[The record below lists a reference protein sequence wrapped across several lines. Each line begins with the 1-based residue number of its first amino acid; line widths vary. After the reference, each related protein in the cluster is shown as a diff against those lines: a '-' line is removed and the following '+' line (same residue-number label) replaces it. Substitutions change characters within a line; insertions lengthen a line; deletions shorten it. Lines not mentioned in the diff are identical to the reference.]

1 MIDQVPLAS
10 REPLDPLPS
19 MNLHPTS
26 SAIVERAAFEDQL
39 AHALVQMA
47 IVSTHQSFTLTPL
60 TGGVSS
66 EIYRVDLPTGPV
78 CVKRALGKLKVEA
91 DWRAPIERNRWE
103 VEWMRIAGG
112 IVPTAV
118 PAILGEDR
126 ATGCFAM
133 AYLAPDTHPVWKDLL
148 QSGGVEMTTA
158 AAVGDVL
165 GRIHAA
171 TADRPDIAAR
181 FPTDD
186 IFHAIRLEP
195 YLIATARAHPDLAR
209 RLDALV
215 ETTRTTKRVLVHGD
229 FSPKNLLVGPAGPVI
244 LDAECAWYGDPAFD
258 LAFVLNHLLLK
269 GAWRPQWRA
278 RYVEAFALLAAAY
291 LAHVGWEAPASC
303 EMRTAALLPGL
314 MLARIDGKSPVEYLT
329 DPRQKD
335 AVRTFARSLLGDPV
349 TALGE
354 IARRWLAEGCRME
367 AA

>member
-1 MIDQVPLAS
+1 MAT
-10 REPLDPLPS
+10 PS
-19 MNLHPTS
+19 PS
-26 SAIVERAAFEDQL
+26 SVAPENANAETEVVQ
-39 AHALVQMA
+39 ALRQMA
-47 IVSTHQSFTLTPL
+47 IVGAHIPVTLTPL

-78 CVKRALGKLKVEA
+78 CIKRALAKLKVAA
-91 DWRAPIERNRWE
+91 DWRAPVERNRWE
-103 VEWMRIAGG
+103 VEWMRVAGG
-112 IVPTAV
+112 IVPEAV

-148 QSGGVEMTTA
+148 QAGNIDVATA
-158 AAVGDVL
+158 ATIGDVL

-195 YLIATARAHPDLAR
+195 YLVATARAHPDLAAR
-209 RLDALV
+209 FHTLV
-215 ETTRTTKRVLVHGD
+215 ETTRSTKRVLVHGD
-229 FSPKNLLVGPAGPVI
+229 FSPKNLLLGPAGPVI

-258 LAFVLNHLLLK
+258 LAFMLNHLLLK

-278 RYVEAFALLAAAY
+278 RYLDAYVALADAY
-291 LAHVGWEAPASC
+291 FAHVAWEAPASC
-303 EMRTAALLPGL
+303 EQRAAALLPAL
-314 MLARIDGKSPVEYLT
+314 MLARIDGKSPVEYL
-329 DPRQKD
+329 PGEAQKN
-335 AVRTFARSLLGDPV
+335 AVRKFARSLLGDPV
-349 TALGE
+349 SALDD
-354 IARRWLAEGCRME
+354 IARRWRME

>member
-1 MIDQVPLAS
+1 
-10 REPLDPLPS
+10 
-19 MNLHPTS
+19 
-26 SAIVERAAFEDQL
+26 
-39 AHALVQMA
+39 MA
-47 IVSTHQSFTLTPL
+47 IVSAHQSFALTPL

-78 CVKRALGKLKVEA
+78 CIKRALAKLKVTA
-91 DWRAPIERNRWE
+91 DWCAPVERNRWE

-112 IVPTAV
+112 IAPEAV
-118 PAILGEDR
+118 PVILGEDR
-126 ATGCFAM
+126 AAGCFAM

-148 QSGGVEMTTA
+148 QRGSIDPAMA

-171 TADRPDIAAR
+171 TAARPDIAAR

-186 IFHAIRLEP
+186 IVHAIRLEP
-195 YLIATARAHPDLAR
+195 YLVATARAHPDLAAR
-209 RLDALV
+209 FDGLV
-215 ETTRTTKRVLVHGD
+215 ETTRATRRVLVHGD
-229 FSPKNLLVGPAGPVI
+229 FSPKNLLLGPAGPVI

-278 RYVEAFALLAAAY
+278 RYLAAYRALADAY
-291 LAHVGWEAPASC
+291 FVHVAWESPASC
-303 EMRTAALLPGL
+303 EQRTAALLAGL

-329 DPRQKD
+329 GEAQKD
-335 AVRTFARSLLGDPV
+335 TVRKFARSLLGDPV
-349 TALGE
+349 ATLAE
-354 IARRWLAEGCRME
+354 VARRWRRE